1 MSNNNNGEKPV
12 LGFRLKR
19 SAGCGSPEASFDGK
33 EITVNGWVARRRDHG
48 GLIFIDLR
56 DDSGTVQAVFDPRE
70 SEQSHSLAEG
80 VRPEFVLAVKGKVRM
95 RPDGTVNPSMKTGE
109 VEILVVEAEVLN
121 SSLTPPFEIKPDI
134 NVDEKLR
141 LQYRY
146 LDLRRDDLHE
156 CVRLRHRISS
166 SARRYLE
173 DRGFIEIE
181 TPQLTKSTP
190 EGARDYLVPSRV
202 QPGCFYA
209 LPQSPQLFK
218 QTLMISGFDR
228 YYQIARCFRDEDLRA
243 DRQPEFTQIDLEM
256 AFVDESDVMAVTD
269 GIVASAF
276 QAAGKVMKTP
286 VPRMSYREAMEL
298 YGTDRPDLR
307 FGLRMSTLD
316 DVFRET
322 GFKVFAGTLKKGG
335 SIRGMKIE
343 QGAGMS
349 RSDLDSW
356 TKRAQELG
364 ASGLVWF
371 VLGDEGFR
379 SPVTKFLSEDELADM
394 KSALGLEK
402 GDAAFIVAGDR
413 AGCDDVLHT
422 LRGEVARKLGAVDEG
437 DFRFVWI
444 VGFPLLEFDRL
455 EGRYKSLHH
464 PFTSPTEES
473 FEMLEHAPLEAEA
486 RAYDIVINGIEMGGG
501 SIRIHR
507 REVQERMFK
516 MLGMSPDEYEA
527 KFGFLLE
534 ALEYGAPPHGGLALG
549 LDRLVMLLAGRDSIR
564 DTIAFPKTQSA
575 SCLLTGAPDSVSGA
589 QLKDLGLKTSFD
601 S

>member
-1 MSNNNNGEKPV
+1 M
-12 LGFRLKR
+12 
-19 SAGCGSPEASFDGK
+19 CGSPDASYDGK

-56 DDSGTVQAVFDPRE
+56 DDSGTVQAVFDPKE
-70 SEQSHSLAEG
+70 SEGVHKTAEE
-80 VRPEFVLAVKGKVRM
+80 VRPEYVLGIKGTVRL
-95 RPDGTVNPSMKTGE
+95 RPEGTVNSSMKTGE
-109 VEILVVEAEVLN
+109 VEILVSAVEVLN
-121 SSLTPPFEIKPDI
+121 SSLTPPFEIKPEI

-146 LDLRRDDLHE
+146 LDLRRDDLHQ
-156 CVRLRHRISS
+156 CLWLRHKIT
-166 SARRYLE
+166 SAARKFLE
-173 DRGFIEIE
+173 DRRFVEIE

-202 QPGCFYA
+202 QPGRFYA

-256 AFVDESDVMAVTD
+256 AFVDENNIMEITD
-269 GIVASAF
+269 GIIASAF
-276 QAAGKVMKTP
+276 QVAGKVMKTP
-286 VPRMSYREAMEL
+286 VPRMPYHEAMEL

-307 FGLRMSTLD
+307 FGLKMSTLN
-316 DVFRET
+316 DVFRST
-322 GFKVFAGTLKKGG
+322 GFKVFAAVLEKGG
-335 SIRGMKIE
+335 SIRGMRVEK
-343 QGAGMS
+343 GSVLS

-356 TKRAQELG
+356 TKRARELG

-371 VLGDEGFR
+371 VLDEEGFR
-379 SPVTKFLSEDELADM
+379 SPVTKFLSDDELANM
-394 KSALGLEK
+394 KSVMGLEK

-413 AGCDDVLHT
+413 AECDDVLHT
-422 LRGEVARKLGAVDEG
+422 LRGEVARKLMAVDEN

-444 VGFPLLEFDRL
+444 VDFPLFEFDKL
-455 EGRYKSLHH
+455 EGRYKALHH

-473 FEMLEHAPLEAEA
+473 FGKLEEAPLDARA
-486 RAYDIVINGIEMGGG
+486 RAYDIVINGTEMGGG

-516 MLGMSPDEYEA
+516 LLGMPPGEYKA

-549 LDRLVMLLAGRDSIR
+549 LDRLVMLLAGRESIR

-589 QLKDLGLKTSFD
+589 QLRDLGLKTSFD